1 MNKKNDNNENS
12 NNDEQQIIANH
23 ILHELIKKKIMTAKE
38 LVFRIVTVDGMSSV
52 QLLSENTITDVSRK
66 SKPPITV
73 EKAKYMRKR
82 KEKVFARFI
91 Q

>member
-1 MNKKNDNNENS
+1 
-12 NNDEQQIIANH
+12 
-23 ILHELIKKKIMTAKE
+23 MTTKE
-38 LVFRIVTVDGMSSV
+38 LVFRIVTVDRMSSV